1 MAMQAGSELSER
13 LGEAEL
19 LGIEPPE
26 LGAPK
31 IERGKNGLAECDCQR
46 L

>member
-13 LGEAEL
+13 LGEAEI

-26 LGAPK
+26 VGAPF
-31 IERGKNGLAECDCQR
+31 IEQGKSGLAECDSPR